1 MNLSL
6 KKSVALIALFAA
18 SVCQGAFAQS
28 GERPGDKGSDKAD
41 PAKWHNE
48 GFYYFNPKNSSD
60 PLLLIDPS
68 TSNGRKSGGYGQH
81 MASAWSGGIA
91 SAKDDAIVKGETSQ
105 TVLHDL
111 KPVFYAYFEKDNI
124 NPKLFVLVQFIQKK
138 GNRLLVVGSHN
149 AYGSSQGVSEK
160 QVVDFTYEKLSSG
173 IFKIIP
179 KDALEDGGEYCFYY
193 IGKAE
198 SNFAGGF
205 YDFGIAK

>member
-1 MNLSL
+1 MNLTL
-6 KKSVALIALFAA
+6 KKSVALVAFLAVSA
-18 SVCQGAFAQS
+18 GQCLFAQS
-28 GERPGDKGSDKAD
+28 GERPGDKGGDKTD

-48 GFYYFNPKNSSD
+48 GIYYYNPKNAND
-60 PLLLIDPS
+60 PFLLIDPS
-68 TSNGRKSGGYGQH
+68 TSNGKKSGGYGQH
-81 MASAWSGGIA
+81 MASAWSGGLA
-91 SAKDDAIVKGETSQ
+91 SSHEDAIIKGETSQ
-105 TVLHDL
+105 TVIHDL
-111 KPVFYAYFEKDNI
+111 NPVFYCYFEKDNI

-160 QVVDFTYEKLSSG
+160 QVVEFTYEKLSNG
-173 IFKIIP
+173 IFKVIP
-179 KDALEDGGEYCFYY
+179 KEKLEDGGEYCFYY